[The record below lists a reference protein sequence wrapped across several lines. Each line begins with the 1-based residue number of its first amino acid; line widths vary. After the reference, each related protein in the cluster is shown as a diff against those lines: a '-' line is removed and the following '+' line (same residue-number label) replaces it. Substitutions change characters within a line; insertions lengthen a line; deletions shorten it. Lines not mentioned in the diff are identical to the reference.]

1 MINGNGYAIIAN
13 PEGDAWEFA
22 KEIYSK
28 MLEIDKKRK
37 KDSKDKRDTLEG
49 KIEMIEI
56 KFTKFRDGE
65 FKTKITKNVRRK
77 TCFFVHDSSLPPS
90 DWLTQLTMVNNA
102 LELASASEI
111 IDVLPY
117 LLFSRQDRKDE
128 SRVAINAKVIAD
140 TIGLYADGV
149 MTIDLH
155 APQIQ
160 GFYPLPLDNL
170 FSSPFVIDYLFTN
183 YKELLN
189 EDLAIMSPDAG
200 GVPRAKNF
208 KELLNKKYRLLNKK
222 YKKET
227 KETSL
232 IIGSKQR
239 PREGEVGDYI
249 IIGDVKEKTVFIIDD
264 ILDSGGTLMKAA
276 ESLKK
281 VGAKEI
287 YAYVTHGLFTEG
299 FDRLKPYFEKIFVS
313 NTRKIPFSD
322 EKLEIIDITGLLAE
336 AIYRTINGESLS
348 ALFE

>member
-13 PEGDAWEFA
+13 PEGNAWEFA

-37 KDSKDKRDTLEG
+37 KDSKNKRDTLEG

-90 DWLTQLTMVNNA
+90 DWLIQLTMVNNA
-102 LELASASEI
+102 LKSASASEI

-128 SRVAINAKVIAD
+128 SRVAINARVVAD
-140 TIGLYADGV
+140 TINLYADGV

-160 GFYPLPLDNL
+160 GFYSIPLDNL
-170 FSSPFVIDYLFTN
+170 FSSPSAIDHIFTN
-183 YKELLN
+183 YRELLN

-208 KELLNKKYRLLNKK
+208 MELLNKKYK
-222 YKKET
+222 

-239 PREGEVGDYI
+239 PREGEVGDYN
-249 IIGDVKEKTVFIIDD
+249 IIGDANGKTILIIDD